1 MDNSKY
7 NSVPNEIGETNN
19 INLNNVIWEKC
30 INLWDHL
37 LELVKK
43 KKKKN
48 SDQDLSYQLEF
59 KYFGRWNSQ
68 RKIEHSELWRV

>member
-43 KKKKN
+43 KKKKQW
-48 SDQDLSYQLEF
+48 S
-59 KYFGRWNSQ
+59 G
-68 RKIEHSELWRV
+68 SELSTRI